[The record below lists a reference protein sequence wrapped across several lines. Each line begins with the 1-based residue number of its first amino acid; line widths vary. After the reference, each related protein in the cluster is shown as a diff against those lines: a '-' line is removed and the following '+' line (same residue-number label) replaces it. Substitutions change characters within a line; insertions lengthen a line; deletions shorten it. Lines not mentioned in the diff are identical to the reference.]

1 MNGMTTQFRGRFEIK
16 IDAKGRLSLPPAIRD
31 ALPSTNPQIVV
42 TNSRYKNQSC
52 LHAYSLAEW
61 ENLERRIAKMS
72 SLKQDVQAFQR
83 FYLSG
88 GQVLDVDAQGRV
100 NIPQSLRKYAG
111 LEGSTV
117 LVGLGNKFEIW
128 SQVNWQV
135 IYDQLTENFEDTL
148 QAVASLD
155 GDEE

>member
-1 MNGMTTQFRGRFEIK
+1 MTSQFRGRFEIK

-31 ALPSTNPQIVV
+31 ALPSHQQIVV
-42 TNSRYKNQSC
+42 TNSRYQNQSC

-61 ENLERRIAKMS
+61 ENLERKINKMS
-72 SLKQDVQAFQR
+72 SLKADVQAFQR

-111 LEGSTV
+111 LEGATV

-128 SQVNWQV
+128 SHANWQV
-135 IYDQLTENFEDTL
+135 IYDQLTDNFEETL
-148 QAVASLD
+148 QAVANLD
-155 GDEE
+155 ESEEG

>member
-1 MNGMTTQFRGRFEIK
+1 MTAQFRGRFQIK

-31 ALPSTNPQIVV
+31 ALPSSEIVV
-42 TNSRYKNQSC
+42 TNSRFRNQSC

-61 ENLERRIAKMS
+61 ENLERKINKMS
-72 SLKQDVQAFQR
+72 SLKADVQAFQR

-88 GQVLDVDAQGRV
+88 GQVLDVDAQGRS

-111 LEGSTV
+111 LEGETV

-128 SQVNWQV
+128 SHANWQV
-135 IYDQLTENFEDTL
+135 IYDQLTDNFEDTL
-148 QAVASLD
+148 QAVAGLD
-155 GDEE
+155 DEPTNGSGG

>member
-1 MNGMTTQFRGRFEIK
+1 MTAQFRGRFEIK
-16 IDAKGRLSLPPAIRD
+16 IDAKGRLSLPPAFRD
-31 ALPSTNPQIVV
+31 VLPSVEPKVV
-42 TNSRYKNQSC
+42 ITNSRYQNQSC

-61 ENLERRIAKMS
+61 EALERKINKMS
-72 SLKQDVQAFQR
+72 SLKTDVQAFQR

-88 GQVLDVDAQGRV
+88 GQVLDIDAQGRV

-128 SQVNWQV
+128 SHANWKV
-135 IYDQLTENFEDTL
+135 IYDQLTDNFEETL

-155 GDEE
+155 DEGSAE

>member
-1 MNGMTTQFRGRFEIK
+1 
-16 IDAKGRLSLPPAIRD
+16 
-31 ALPSTNPQIVV
+31 
-42 TNSRYKNQSC
+42 
-52 LHAYSLAEW
+52 
-61 ENLERRIAKMS
+61 MS
-72 SLKQDVQAFQR
+72 SLKADVQAFQR

-111 LEGSTV
+111 LEGATV

-128 SQVNWQV
+128 SHGNWQV
-135 IYDQLTENFEDTL
+135 IYDQLTDNFEETL

-155 GDEE
+155 DEVE

>member
-1 MNGMTTQFRGRFEIK
+1 MTAQFRGRFEIK
-16 IDAKGRLSLPPAIRD
+16 IDAKGRLSLPPAFREV
-31 ALPSTNPQIVV
+31 LPSTNQQIVV

-61 ENLERRIAKMS
+61 ETLERKINKMS
-72 SLKQDVQAFQR
+72 SLKTDVQAFQR

-88 GQVLDVDAQGRV
+88 GQVLDVDAQGRA

-111 LEGSTV
+111 LESSIV

-128 SQVNWQV
+128 SHSNWKV
-135 IYDQLTENFEDTL
+135 IYDQLTDNFEETL